1 MNYYERNKDFIRFN
15 MHLRRKSCNLLPRL
29 VHETAMPAIAK
40 YQIFVIKQTEA
51 AMGGVS
57 MLNGNCI

>member
-1 MNYYERNKDFIRFN
+1 